1 MLVGAACALGG
12 SATDAATKKKKGSP
26 TRKPAANAAP
36 VVQSLRTYSG
46 PNSTRL
52 VVDLSKTATYRVESD
67 SAARTFDIVVARGM
81 RSPKLAIPSFDEGG
95 IVSLTADEVSDGLRL
110 RVEMAEWNVPRIFG
124 LENGDEEA
132 TATAARIVIDVPRP
146 GQASRDAQERERV
159 DRLAVTGRRIVI
171 VDPGHGGEASGAVG
185 PKRTMEK
192 DVTLAIARKL
202 AHELEKQDGLTVILT
217 RTSDYDVPLRDRYR
231 VAERYQADVFVS
243 IHTNS
248 ARRRTGRGTE
258 VYFLSLES
266 ASDEASKA
274 LADIENAA
282 DRVSAGPSERVDDE
296 LVGILF
302 DLKQTEA
309 IQQSSVLAEAILS
322 EIESGRKLESR
333 GVKQAPFA
341 VLKSP
346 VVPSVLVE
354 TAFINNPTEERLLRD
369 PSFQSEMAAQ
379 IARGVL
385 SYLARAPA
393 VARGKTGAPAA
404 SPTAPAPVQE
414 SGAPTAGAGTGPATV
429 PAGSPR

>member
-1 MLVGAACALGG
+1 MLVGAACTFGAFVA
-12 SATDAATKKKKGSP
+12 SDAGAAKKKKS
-26 TRKPAANAAP
+26 TKPAANAAP
-36 VVQSLRTYSG
+36 VVQSLRTFSG

-52 VVDLSKTATYRVESD
+52 VVDLSKNATFRVESD
-67 SAARTFDIVVARGM
+67 SSARRFDLIVTRAM
-81 RSPKLAIPSFDEGG
+81 RSPKLDIPDFGDGG
-95 IVSLTADEVSDGLRL
+95 IVRVTPEEVSEGVRL
-110 RVEMAEWNVPRIFG
+110 RVEVTEWNVPRVFG
-124 LENGDEEA
+124 LESGDEEA
-132 TATAARIVIDVPRP
+132 TATAARIVIDVPRA
-146 GQASRDAQERERV
+146 GQAERDAEERARV
-159 DRLAVTGRRIVI
+159 DRLAVSGRRIVI

-185 PKRTMEK
+185 AKKTMEK
-192 DVTLAIARKL
+192 DVTLAIAKKL
-202 AHELEKQDGLTVILT
+202 AQELERHAGVSVVLT
-217 RTSDYDVPLRDRYR
+217 RTSDYDVPLRDRFR
-231 VAERYQADVFVS
+231 IAERYQADAFVS

-248 ARRRTGRGTE
+248 SRRRTGRGTE

-309 IQQSSVLAEAILS
+309 IQQSSVLAEAILG
-322 EIESGRKLESR
+322 EIEGGRKLESR

-369 PSFQSEMAAQ
+369 SSFQSEMAAQ
-379 IARGVL
+379 
-385 SYLARAPA
+385 
-393 VARGKTGAPAA
+393 
-404 SPTAPAPVQE
+404 
-414 SGAPTAGAGTGPATV
+414 
-429 PAGSPR
+429 